1 MLHLCSLGK
10 YEVSSICGV
19 QRKLHG
25 YNDVWGFKDG
35 WDLAGRNV
43 YARAVHTLGLQ
54 NKKAWHKTMRRLR
67 GSRDLV
73 WLDHGRVER
82 ELQRQV

>member
-1 MLHLCSLGK
+1 MEFKESFMGITMFEALKTVGIWPLGFGGKKCLC
-10 YEVSSICGV
+10 
-19 QRKLHG
+19 
-25 YNDVWGFKDG
+25 
-35 WDLAGRNV
+35 
-43 YARAVHTLGLQ
+43 RAVHTLGLQ